1 MQPGY
6 CRLQYQ
12 RVCIL
17 QHERT
22 CQVSWWPD
30 GAVIVAQVAKI
41 VKHKKEVV
49 AVAGIVPEPKVGYD
63 QVVALVHLH
72 V

>member
-49 AVAGIVPEPKVGYD
+49 AVAGIVP
-63 QVVALVHLH
+63 
-72 V
+72 